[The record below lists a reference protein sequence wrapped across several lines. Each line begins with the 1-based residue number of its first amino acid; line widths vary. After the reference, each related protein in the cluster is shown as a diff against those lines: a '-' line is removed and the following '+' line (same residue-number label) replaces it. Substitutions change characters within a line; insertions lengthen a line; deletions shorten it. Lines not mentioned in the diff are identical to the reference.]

1 MKKTID
7 IFLDV
12 EYNKKELPERGLFLS
27 VILQAL
33 LDATNKKSK
42 VHRDKASNSNNHLK
56 KPVKCTKE
64 NGDIVIFNGSREIV
78 KAGYDDSVIH
88 KLAKGGKQI
97 RKDRPNGKGYT
108 IRKKHKDIIKVEF
121 I

>member
-7 IFLDV
+7 IFLDI

-42 VHRDKASNSNNHLK
+42 VHRDRAIAWFFCSVGVTCDKFEQVCDNVVLSLTYTSSFAYK
-56 KPVKCTKE
+56 
-64 NGDIVIFNGSREIV
+64 
-78 KAGYDDSVIH
+78 VIH
-88 KLAKGGKQI
+88 SPDLKYVRQRI
-97 RKDRPNGKGYT
+97 
-108 IRKKHKDIIKVEF
+108 KKML
-121 I
+121 

>member
-42 VHRDKASNSNNHLK
+42 VHRDKAIAWFF
-56 KPVKCTKE
+56 C
-64 NGDIVIFNGSREIV
+64 
-78 KAGYDDSVIH
+78 SV
-88 KLAKGGKQI
+88 GVTC
-97 RKDRPNGKGYT
+97 DNF
-108 IRKKHKDIIKVEF
+108 E
-121 I
+121 

>member
-12 EYNKKELPERGLFLS
+12 EFNNKESPERGLFLS

-42 VHRDKASNSNNHLK
+42 VHRDKAIAWFFCSVGVTCDNFEQICNH
-56 KPVKCTKE
+56 
-64 NGDIVIFNGSREIV
+64 
-78 KAGYDDSVIH
+78 AGLSPSYTRSFAYKVIH
-88 KLAKGGKQI
+88 SPDLKYVRQRI
-97 RKDRPNGKGYT
+97 
-108 IRKKHKDIIKVEF
+108 KKMI
-121 I
+121 

>member
-42 VHRDKASNSNNHLK
+42 VHRDKAIAWFFCSVGVTCDNFEQICNHAGLY
-56 KPVKCTKE
+56 E
-64 NGDIVIFNGSREIV
+64 FNRMRFSSRGITR
-78 KAGYDDSVIH
+78 
-88 KLAKGGKQI
+88 AKS
-97 RKDRPNGKGYT
+97 R
-108 IRKKHKDIIKVEF
+108 V
-121 I
+121 

>member
-12 EYNKKELPERGLFLS
+12 DINNKESPERGLFLS

-42 VHRDKASNSNNHLK
+42 VNKDRAIAWFFCSVGVTCDNFEQI
-56 KPVKCTKE
+56 CE
-64 NGDIVIFNGSREIV
+64 N
-78 KAGYDDSVIH
+78 AGLNPSYTRSFAYKVIH
-88 KLAKGGKQI
+88 SPDIKYVRQRI
-97 RKDRPNGKGYT
+97 
-108 IRKKHKDIIKVEF
+108 KKML
-121 I
+121 

>member
-42 VHRDKASNSNNHLK
+42 VHRDKAIAWVFCSVGVTCYKFEQICNH
-56 KPVKCTKE
+56 
-64 NGDIVIFNGSREIV
+64 
-78 KAGYDDSVIH
+78 AGLSPSYTRSFAYKVIH
-88 KLAKGGKQI
+88 SPDLKYVRQRI
-97 RKDRPNGKGYT
+97 
-108 IRKKHKDIIKVEF
+108 KKML
-121 I
+121 

>member
-12 EYNKKELPERGLFLS
+12 EFNNKESPERGLFLS

-42 VHRDKASNSNNHLK
+42 VHRDRAIAWFFCSVGVTCDNFEQICQH
-56 KPVKCTKE
+56 
-64 NGDIVIFNGSREIV
+64 
-78 KAGYDDSVIH
+78 AGLNPSYTRSFAYKVIH
-88 KLAKGGKQI
+88 SPDIKYVRQRI
-97 RKDRPNGKGYT
+97 
-108 IRKKHKDIIKVEF
+108 KKML
-121 I
+121 